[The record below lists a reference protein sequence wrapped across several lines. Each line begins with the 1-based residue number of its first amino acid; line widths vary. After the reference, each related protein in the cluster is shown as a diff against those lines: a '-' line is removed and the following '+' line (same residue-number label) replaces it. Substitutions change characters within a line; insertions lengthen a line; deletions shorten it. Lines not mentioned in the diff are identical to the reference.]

1 MASRLAA
8 LLPAAILAAA
18 SMSAVQA
25 ADPECE
31 QRLKQ
36 LGAAYR
42 IYTLANQG
50 RIPASLSALYYSG
63 FVMDL
68 KTFDCPRT
76 KVQVVARGEIEQKSG
91 YVLSSRSS
99 GAGPRPLIEDR
110 SEANHG
116 GTGAHVLYSDG
127 SVRWRPARAATAAPS
142 SSSSAVELKAAVGQN
157 LYLGARLLPASP
169 TGGIRVEEVQSGG
182 FMAHWG
188 VKPADELLDIAGT
201 SLTRPAEVSSALAGI
216 QPGATIPITLFREGK
231 RVTLQA
237 AVGSVPRWLAIT
249 GPPGSPFTSSAG
261 KPAPPIRKITLCSGI
276 DSTGNPV
283 QPASRFATRSEKL
296 SAVID
301 YEPAMGAADILVE
314 WRGERLVLARSLGV
328 TGSGGRL
335 AASLYRL
342 RDRPFEPGRY
352 RLDVYVAGRL
362 KAAAEFTIE

>member
-1 MASRLAA
+1 MASRLAS
-8 LLPAAILAAA
+8 LPPAAILAAA
-18 SMSAVQA
+18 ALSAAQA

-36 LGAAYR
+36 VGAAYR
-42 IYTLANQG
+42 IYTLVNQG
-50 RIPASLSALYYSG
+50 KIPASLSTLYYSG
-63 FVMDL
+63 FVGDL
-68 KTFDCPRT
+68 KTFNCPRT
-76 KVQVVARGEIEQKSG
+76 KVQVVARAEIEQKSG
-91 YVLSSRSS
+91 YVLSPRSS
-99 GAGPRPLIEDR
+99 DAGPRPLIEDR

-116 GTGAHVLYSDG
+116 GTGIHVLYSDG
-127 SVRWRPARAATAAPS
+127 SVRWRPARAAAPS
-142 SSSSAVELKAAVGQN
+142 SLASTAELKAAVGQN

-169 TGGIRVEEVQSGG
+169 SGGIRVEEVQSGG

-216 QPGATIPITLFREGK
+216 QPDATIPITLFREGK

-249 GPPGSPFTSSAG
+249 GPPGSPFTSSVG
-261 KPAPPIRKITLCSGI
+261 KPASPIRKITLCSGI

-283 QPASRFATRSEKL
+283 EPTSRFAAGSEKL

-328 TGSGGRL
+328 TGPGGRL
-335 AASLYRL
+335 AATLHAL
-342 RDRPFEPGRY
+342 RGKPFEPGRY